1 MLNVESNDWMSSGM
15 HVFETFV
22 FVTGEERGSE
32 GSGSCCSC
40 SGCCDAGV
48 PCDSTRDSTRGG
60 RLCGSF
66 GGLMAAVGDYAG
78 KPC

>member
-1 MLNVESNDWMSSGM
+1 MLNLESNDWMSSEM

-22 FVTGEERGSE
+22 SVTGEERGSE
-32 GSGSCCSC
+32 GSG
-40 SGCCDAGV
+40 
-48 PCDSTRDSTRGG
+48 DSTRGG

-66 GGLMAAVGDYAG
+66 GGLMAAVRDYAG